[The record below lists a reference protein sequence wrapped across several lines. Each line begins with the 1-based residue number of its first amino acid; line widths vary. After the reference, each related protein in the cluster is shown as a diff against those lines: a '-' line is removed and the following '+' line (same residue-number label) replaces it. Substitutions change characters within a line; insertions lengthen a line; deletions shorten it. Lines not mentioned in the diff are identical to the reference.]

1 MIIETERLILRKMDN
16 GDYSALCKILQDEDV
31 MYAYEHA
38 FSDDEVDEWLK
49 KQLVRYETDGIGLW
63 AVVLKENGEVIGQCG
78 LTKQLWWGENVVEL
92 GYLFRKDFWHKG
104 YATEAAVAC
113 KDYAFNRLGEKRVYS
128 IIRDLNLPSRRVALR
143 NGMKVCGVQVKHYY
157 GIDMPHLIYCVSNE
171 DTEKL
176 IGT

>member
-1 MIIETERLILRKMDN
+1 MIIETERMILRKMDN

-63 AVVLKENGEVIGQCG
+63 AVVLKENAEVIGQCG
-78 LTKQLWWGENVVEL
+78 LTKQLWWGENIVEV

-143 NGMKVCGVQVKHYY
+143 NGMKVCGVQAKHYY
-157 GIDMPHLIYCVSNE
+157 GIEMPHLIYCVSNE
-171 DTEKL
+171 DTEK
-176 IGT
+176 

>member
-78 LTKQLWWGENVVEL
+78 LTKQLWWGENIVEV

-113 KDYAFNRLGEKRVYS
+113 KDYAFNRLGEKRVFS

-157 GIDMPHLIYCVSNE
+157 GIDMPHLIYCISNE
-171 DTEKL
+171 DTEK
-176 IGT
+176 

>member
-49 KQLVRYETDGIGLW
+49 KQLVCYETDGIGLW

-78 LTKQLWWGENVVEL
+78 LTKQLWWGENIVEV

-171 DTEKL
+171 DTEK
-176 IGT
+176 

>member
-49 KQLVRYETDGIGLW
+49 KQLVRYETDGMGLW

-78 LTKQLWWGENVVEL
+78 LTKQLWWGENVVEV

-171 DTEKL
+171 DTEK
-176 IGT
+176 

>member
-78 LTKQLWWGENVVEL
+78 LTKQLWWGENIVEV

-128 IIRDLNLPSRRVALR
+128 IIRDLNLSSRRVALR

-171 DTEKL
+171 DTEK
-176 IGT
+176 

>member
-78 LTKQLWWGENVVEL
+78 LTKQLWWGENIVEV

-157 GIDMPHLIYCVSNE
+157 GTDMPHLIYCVSNE
-171 DTEKL
+171 DTEK
-176 IGT
+176 

>member
-49 KQLVRYETDGIGLW
+49 KQLARYETDGIGLW

-78 LTKQLWWGENVVEL
+78 LTKQLWWGENVVEV

-171 DTEKL
+171 DTEK
-176 IGT
+176 

>member
-38 FSDDEVDEWLK
+38 FSYDEVDQWLK
-49 KQLVRYETDGIGLW
+49 KQIVRYETDGIGLW

-78 LTKQLWWGENVVEL
+78 LTKQLWWGENIVEV

-113 KDYAFNRLGEKRVYS
+113 KDYAFNCLGEKCVYS

-143 NGMKVCGVQVKHYY
+143 NEMKVCGVQVKHYY
-157 GIDMPHLIYCVSNE
+157 GIDMPHLIYCVSDE
-171 DTEKL
+171 DTEK
-176 IGT
+176 

>member
-78 LTKQLWWGENVVEL
+78 LTKQLWWGENIVEV

-157 GIDMPHLIYCVSNE
+157 GVDMPHLIYCVSNE
-171 DTEKL
+171 DTEK
-176 IGT
+176 

>member
-78 LTKQLWWGENVVEL
+78 LTKQLWWGENIVEV

-157 GIDMPHLIYCVSNE
+157 GIDMPHLIYCVSNV
-171 DTEKL
+171 DTEK
-176 IGT
+176 

>member
-78 LTKQLWWGENVVEL
+78 LTKQLWWGENVVEV

-104 YATEAAVAC
+104 YATEVAVAC

-171 DTEKL
+171 DTEK
-176 IGT
+176 

>member
-63 AVVLKENGEVIGQCG
+63 VVVLKENGEVIGQCG
-78 LTKQLWWGENVVEL
+78 LTKQLWWGENIVEV

-157 GIDMPHLIYCVSNE
+157 GIDMPHLIYCISNE
-171 DTEKL
+171 DTEK
-176 IGT
+176 

>member
-78 LTKQLWWGENVVEL
+78 LTKQLWWGENVVEV

-171 DTEKL
+171 DTEK
-176 IGT
+176 

>member
-63 AVVLKENGEVIGQCG
+63 VVVLKENGEVIGQCG
-78 LTKQLWWGENVVEL
+78 LTKQLWWGENVVEI

-157 GIDMPHLIYCVSNE
+157 GIDMPHLIYCISNE
-171 DTEKL
+171 DTEK
-176 IGT
+176 

>member
-78 LTKQLWWGENVVEL
+78 LTKQLWWGENVVEV

-157 GIDMPHLIYCVSNE
+157 GIDMLHLIYCVSNE
-171 DTEKL
+171 DTEK
-176 IGT
+176 

>member
-16 GDYSALCKILQDEDV
+16 GDYSALCKILQNEDV

-78 LTKQLWWGENVVEL
+78 LTKQLWWGENIVEI

-171 DTEKL
+171 DTEK
-176 IGT
+176 

>member
-16 GDYSALCKILQDEDV
+16 GDYSALCKILQNEDV

-63 AVVLKENGEVIGQCG
+63 AVVLKENAEVIGQCG
-78 LTKQLWWGENVVEL
+78 LTKQLWWGENIVEV

-171 DTEKL
+171 DTEK
-176 IGT
+176 

>member
-78 LTKQLWWGENVVEL
+78 LTKQLWWGENVVEV

-157 GIDMPHLIYCVSNE
+157 GIDMPHLIYCISNE
-171 DTEKL
+171 DTEK
-176 IGT
+176 

>member
-63 AVVLKENGEVIGQCG
+63 AVALKENGEVIGQCG
-78 LTKQLWWGENVVEL
+78 LTKQLWWGENIVEV

-113 KDYAFNRLGEKRVYS
+113 KDYAFNHLGEKRVYS

-171 DTEKL
+171 DTEK
-176 IGT
+176 

>member
-63 AVVLKENGEVIGQCG
+63 VVVLKENGEVIGQCG
-78 LTKQLWWGENVVEL
+78 LTKQLWWGENIVEV

-171 DTEKL
+171 DTEK
-176 IGT
+176 

>member
-38 FSDDEVDEWLK
+38 FSDDEADEWLK

-78 LTKQLWWGENVVEL
+78 LTKQLWWGENIVEV

-113 KDYAFNRLGEKRVYS
+113 KDYAFNSLGEKRVYS

-171 DTEKL
+171 DTEK
-176 IGT
+176 

>member
-78 LTKQLWWGENVVEL
+78 LTKQLWWGENVVEV

-113 KDYAFNRLGEKRVYS
+113 KDYAFNRLGEKRVFS

-157 GIDMPHLIYCVSNE
+157 GIDMPHLIYCISNE
-171 DTEKL
+171 DTEK
-176 IGT
+176 

>member
-1 MIIETERLILRKMDN
+1 MIIETERLILRKMDLE
-16 GDYSALCKILQDEDV
+16 DYSALCKILQDEDV

-78 LTKQLWWGENVVEL
+78 LTKQLWWGENIVEV

-171 DTEKL
+171 DTEK
-176 IGT
+176 

>member
-63 AVVLKENGEVIGQCG
+63 AVALKENGEVIGQCG
-78 LTKQLWWGENVVEL
+78 LTKQLWWGENIVEV

-171 DTEKL
+171 DTEK
-176 IGT
+176 

>member
-157 GIDMPHLIYCVSNE
+157 GIDMPHLIYCISNE
-171 DTEKL
+171 DTEK
-176 IGT
+176 

>member
-1 MIIETERLILRKMDN
+1 MIIETERLILRKMDK

-38 FSDDEVDEWLK
+38 FSDDEVDQWLK

-78 LTKQLWWGENVVEL
+78 LTKQLWWGENIVEV

-157 GIDMPHLIYCVSNE
+157 GIDMPHLIYCISNE
-171 DTEKL
+171 DMEK
-176 IGT
+176 

>member
-49 KQLVRYETDGIGLW
+49 KQFVRYETDGIGLW

-78 LTKQLWWGENVVEL
+78 LTKQLWWGENIVEV
-92 GYLFRKDFWHKG
+92 GYLFKKDFWHKG

-171 DTEKL
+171 DTEK
-176 IGT
+176 

>member
-78 LTKQLWWGENVVEL
+78 LTKQLWWGENVVEV

-128 IIRDLNLPSRRVALR
+128 IIRDLNLPSHLVALR

-171 DTEKL
+171 DTEK
-176 IGT
+176 

>member
-1 MIIETERLILRKMDN
+1 MIIETERLILRKMDLE
-16 GDYSALCKILQDEDV
+16 DYSALCKILQDEDV

-78 LTKQLWWGENVVEL
+78 LTKQLWWGENVVEV

-113 KDYAFNRLGEKRVYS
+113 KDYAFNNLGEKRVYS

-171 DTEKL
+171 DTEK
-176 IGT
+176 

>member
-78 LTKQLWWGENVVEL
+78 LTKQLWWGENVVEV

-113 KDYAFNRLGEKRVYS
+113 KDYAFNRLGEKHVYS

-171 DTEKL
+171 DTEK
-176 IGT
+176 

>member
-78 LTKQLWWGENVVEL
+78 LTKQLWWGENVVEI

-171 DTEKL
+171 DTEK
-176 IGT
+176 

>member
-49 KQLVRYETDGIGLW
+49 KQIVRYETDGIGLW

-78 LTKQLWWGENVVEL
+78 LTKQLWWGENIVEV

-171 DTEKL
+171 DTEK
-176 IGT
+176 

>member
-49 KQLVRYETDGIGLW
+49 KQLVCYETDGIGLW

-78 LTKQLWWGENVVEL
+78 LTKQLWWGENVVEV

-171 DTEKL
+171 DTEK
-176 IGT
+176 

>member
-78 LTKQLWWGENVVEL
+78 LTKQLWWGENVVEV
-92 GYLFRKDFWHKG
+92 GYLFIKDFWHKG

-143 NGMKVCGVQVKHYY
+143 NGMKVCGVQVKYYY
-157 GIDMPHLIYCVSNE
+157 GIDMPHLIYCISNE
-171 DTEKL
+171 DTEK
-176 IGT
+176 

>member
-49 KQLVRYETDGIGLW
+49 KQLLRYETDGIGLW

-78 LTKQLWWGENVVEL
+78 LTKQLWWGENVVEV

-113 KDYAFNRLGEKRVYS
+113 KDYAFNHLGEKRVYS

-171 DTEKL
+171 DTEK
-176 IGT
+176 

>member
-1 MIIETERLILRKMDN
+1 MIIETERLILRKMDLE
-16 GDYSALCKILQDEDV
+16 DYSALCKILQDEDV

-78 LTKQLWWGENVVEL
+78 LTKQLWWGENIVEV

-157 GIDMPHLIYCVSNE
+157 GIDMPHLIYCISNE
-171 DTEKL
+171 DTEK
-176 IGT
+176 

>member
-78 LTKQLWWGENVVEL
+78 LTKQLWWGENVVEV

-157 GIDMPHLIYCVSNE
+157 GIDIPHLIYCISNE
-171 DTEKL
+171 DTEK
-176 IGT
+176 

>member
-38 FSDDEVDEWLK
+38 FSDDEVDQWLK

-78 LTKQLWWGENVVEL
+78 LTKQLWWGENIVEV

-171 DTEKL
+171 DTEK
-176 IGT
+176 

>member
-16 GDYSALCKILQDEDV
+16 GDYFALCKILQDEDV

-78 LTKQLWWGENVVEL
+78 LTKQLWWGENVVEI

-171 DTEKL
+171 DTEK
-176 IGT
+176 

>member
-78 LTKQLWWGENVVEL
+78 LTKQLWWGENIVEV

-171 DTEKL
+171 DTEK
-176 IGT
+176 